1 MAANSGMAQLTN
13 SVAGIGQYRFSRRHG
28 AAAVKYRFS

>member
-1 MAANSGMAQLTN
+1 MAANSGMAQLTS
-13 SVAGIGQYRFSRRHG
+13 SVAATGQYRFSRRHE